1 MQTQMLG
8 SPTDWIILIVVV
20 LLVLGGSKKIP
31 EVAKALGRAMGEF
44 RKGRMEVERE
54 ISEATKSEAPKSEAP
69 KSEPHN

>member
-1 MQTQMLG
+1 MQTQMIG

-31 EVAKALGRAMGEF
+31 EIARAMGRSMGEF

-54 ISEATKSEAPKSEAP
+54 INEAVKTENSTPAPQK
-69 KSEPHN
+69 

>member
-1 MQTQMLG
+1 MIG

-31 EVAKALGRAMGEF
+31 EIARAMGRSMGEF

-54 ISEATKSEAPKSEAP
+54 INEAVKTDNSTPAPQK
-69 KSEPHN
+69 

>member
-1 MQTQMLG
+1 MLG

-54 ISEATKSEAPKSEAP
+54 ISEATKSEAPKP
-69 KSEPHN
+69 EPPN

>member
-54 ISEATKSEAPKSEAP
+54 ISEATKSEAPNP
-69 KSEPHN
+69 EPHN

>member
-54 ISEATKSEAPKSEAP
+54 ISEATKSEAPKSEP
-69 KSEPHN
+69 PN

>member
-54 ISEATKSEAPKSEAP
+54 ISEATKSEVPKP
-69 KSEPHN
+69 EPHN

>member
-1 MQTQMLG
+1 M
-8 SPTDWIILIVVV
+8 VV

-54 ISEATKSEAPKSEAP
+54 ISEATKSEAPKP
-69 KSEPHN
+69 EPPN

>member
-1 MQTQMLG
+1 MIG

-31 EVAKALGRAMGEF
+31 EIARAMGRSMGEF

-54 ISEATKSEAPKSEAP
+54 INEAVKTENSTPAPQK
-69 KSEPHN
+69 